1 MPSPFVLLKE
11 YSYKEILISNR
22 KILKCQQNYAFSLCY
37 NVLIFQ
43 RWDSSVKSYNLK
55 DFKTLTCRNLYA
67 NCYERAIQLYKRGLV
82 PFLNRETTLQ
92 PLALKWLDM

>member
-22 KILKCQQNYAFSLCY
+22 KILKCQQNYAFLLCY

-43 RWDSSVKSYNLK
+43 RWDSSEHLYIEK
-55 DFKTLTCRNLYA
+55 DHAKYDGKAVIKGTRRYLT
-67 NCYERAIQLYKRGLV
+67 AIQ
-82 PFLNRETTLQ
+82 T
-92 PLALKWLDM
+92 